1 MVYSDLIIDGGCSGN
16 ICAWKGSLPV
26 DPPTLDTFSS
36 PPNSYL
42 YASGIYVCILI
53 IILFGLITLINKDIS
68 IIKKYKGTLKDIS
81 IFTGIC
87 IIFQVIAVKVVDIT
101 EDYSICYYDSSCF
114 IVNNTLHSTKIWYKL
129 TNKECP
135 DDIQGIFDI
144 FQYYYGNF
152 GNPNTMESS
161 CSESEYGCCYYNNQC
176 SFAMDDK
183 LEYRNYETHLE
194 LYNEYVTNNNG
205 YTYSQVW
212 KEDDNGSNCLPIE
225 DIIIKNVYGSDYTHY
240 TTTIYIG
247 IIYFIIAIIM
257 CIRGLY
263 INRGN
268 PRVHFVDLE
277 TGPTVGTSDEEDFQL
292 STSQQQER
300 EEFLNSESART
311 GRSKGSPQNQ
321 KKLRAS
327 C

>member
-1 MVYSDLIIDGGCSGN
+1 MGYSDLIIDGGCSDN

-68 IIKKYKGTLKDIS
+68 ILKKYKGTLKDIS

-277 TGPTVGTSDEEDFQL
+277 TGPTVSTSDEEDFQL
-292 STSQQQER
+292 STSQQKER

>member
-1 MVYSDLIIDGGCSGN
+1 MVYSDLIIDGGCSDN

>member
-1 MVYSDLIIDGGCSGN
+1 MGYSDLIIDGGCSDN

>member
-1 MVYSDLIIDGGCSGN
+1 MGYSDLIIDGGCSDN

-277 TGPTVGTSDEEDFQL
+277 TGPTVSTSDEEDFQL
-292 STSQQQER
+292 STSQQKER